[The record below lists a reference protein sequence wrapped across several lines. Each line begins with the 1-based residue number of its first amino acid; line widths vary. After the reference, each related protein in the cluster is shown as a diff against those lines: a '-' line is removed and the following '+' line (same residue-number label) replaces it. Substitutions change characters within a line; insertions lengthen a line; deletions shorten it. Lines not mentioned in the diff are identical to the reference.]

1 MIHAYQETYVDN
13 AMSLMGDMIDYVV
26 NDCNMDA
33 DLYFKLFLSSIV
45 CKAMENGNPKYIL
58 GCSGIDIAKEVV
70 FDKMGKTLTQ
80 TPQERFSRSPEYWAG
95 WAIAYYQWFSVRKF
109 SEIHSVLPFSIL
121 TMLYSTLHEAD
132 ISKFVSVANK
142 KMKEAFP
149 DTRLKTLRTVYGYSQ
164 SELAKASGVGL
175 RSIQMYEQRNKDIN
189 KASGQTLKQL
199 SSALGCAMEDLLEPN
214 WEE

>member
-1 MIHAYQETYVDN
+1 MHAYQETYVNN
-13 AMSLMGDMIDYVV
+13 AMSLMGDMIDYVS

-33 DLYFKLFLSSIV
+33 DLYFKLFLSSNV
-45 CKAMENGNPKYIL
+45 CKAIENGNPKYIL
-58 GCSGIDIAKEVV
+58 GRSGIDIAKDVV
-70 FDKMGKTLTQ
+70 LDKIGKTLIEI
-80 TPQERFSRSPEYWAG
+80 PQERFSRSPEYWAG
-95 WAIAYYQWFSVRKF
+95 WAIAYYQWFSARKF
-109 SEIHSVLPFSIL
+109 AEINCVLPFSTL
-121 TMLYSTLHEAD
+121 TVLYSTLHEAD

-164 SELAKASGVGL
+164 SELSKASGVGL

-199 SSALGCAMEDLLEPN
+199 SSVLGCAMEDLLEPN
-214 WEE
+214 WDE